1 MKRNTVK
8 TPGVQKFQYAVT
20 MTSRNRSLVALLL
33 LAPVPTLG
41 IAAALIFWPGPF
53 GRTVFT
59 VAKIWLLILPVVWHL
74 RIDKGKLSLSPSK
87 NGGLGAGFL
96 IGLATAAVI
105 VATCWFIAIPRIDPA
120 MLRGEVTEMGLE
132 SPLAYI
138 LGALYWIF
146 VNSVVEEYVFRWFIQ
161 SRCEDLWSRPVAIVV
176 SAAIFTTHHVVA
188 MATFLEP
195 SLTALA
201 SAGVFIGGA
210 TWSWMYARYR
220 SIWPGWVAHACADV
234 AIFGCGYY
242 LLFG

>member
-1 MKRNTVK
+1 M
-8 TPGVQKFQYAVT
+8 TPR
-20 MTSRNRSLVALLL
+20 SRSLVALLL

-41 IAAALIFWPGPF
+41 IAAALIFWPGPI

-59 VAKIWLLILPVVWHL
+59 AAKIWLLVLPVVWHL
-74 RIDKGKLSLSPSK
+74 RVDKGRLSWSPVK
-87 NGGLGAGFL
+87 NGGLKAGVL
-96 IGLATAAVI
+96 IGLGTAAVI

-120 MLRGEVTEMGLE
+120 TLRVEVTEMGLA
-132 SPLAYI
+132 SPLAFV

-161 SRCEDLWSRPVAIVV
+161 SRCENLWSRPIAIGA
-176 SAAIFTTHHVVA
+176 SATIFTIHHVVA
-188 MATFLEP
+188 MATFFNPGLV
-195 SLTALA
+195 ALA

-210 TWSWMYARYR
+210 TWSWMYTRYR
-220 SIWPGWVAHACADV
+220 SIWPGWIAHAFADV

>member
-1 MKRNTVK
+1 
-8 TPGVQKFQYAVT
+8 
-20 MTSRNRSLVALLL
+20 MTNRQRSLLALVL

-41 IAAALIFWPGPF
+41 IAAALIFWPGPV
-53 GRTVFT
+53 GRMVFAA
-59 VAKIWLLILPVVWHL
+59 AKIWLLLLPVVWHL
-74 RIDKGKLSLSPSK
+74 SIDKGRLSWSPPEK
-87 NGGLGAGFL
+87 GGLGPGVL
-96 IGLATAAVI
+96 IGLGTTAVI
-105 VATCWFIAIPRIDPA
+105 VATVWFIAIPRIDPA
-120 MLRGEVTEMGLE
+120 MLRSEVTEMGLT
-132 SPLAYI
+132 SPLAFI

-161 SRCEDLWSRPVAIVV
+161 SRCENLWSRPVAIVV

-220 SIWPGWVAHACADV
+220 SIWPGWVAHAFADV

>member
-1 MKRNTVK
+1 
-8 TPGVQKFQYAVT
+8 
-20 MTSRNRSLVALLL
+20 MTSRSRSLVALLL

-41 IAAALIFWPGPF
+41 IAAALIFWPGPL

-74 RIDKGKLSLSPSK
+74 RIDKGKLSLSPPK

-96 IGLATAAVI
+96 IGLGTAAVI
-105 VATCWFIAIPRIDPA
+105 VATCWLIAIPRVDPA
-120 MLRGEVTEMGLE
+120 ALRLEVTEMGLA
-132 SPLAYI
+132 SPLAFI

-210 TWSWMYARYR
+210 TWSWMYARYQ

-234 AIFGCGYY
+234 ALFGCGYY